1 MLGIGSMV
9 IHGDVVTP
17 ALVAV
22 LVAAV
27 TSLASGWARRPKT
40 RAEAGNLNAT
50 ARVGVSADNREW
62 AELFV
67 QRANA
72 AEARADRAEH
82 RAEDAE
88 HRADEVEHRADE
100 LEAGLVAC
108 YGYVRQLRD
117 EIRRLDGKVPPL
129 PARLETLWRA
139 TGHS

>member
-1 MLGIGSMV
+1 
-9 IHGDVVTP
+9 
-17 ALVAV
+17 VAV
-22 LVAAV
+22 LVAAI

-72 AEARADRAEH
+72 AELRADRAEH
-82 RAEDAE
+82 RADEAE
-88 HRADEVEHRADE
+88 RRADEVEE
-100 LEAGLVAC
+100 GLIAC

-117 EIRRLDGKVPPL
+117 EIRRLDGQVPPL

-139 TGHS
+139 TGH

>member
-1 MLGIGSMV
+1 VGRAVRAAGERRRGS
-9 IHGDVVTP
+9 
-17 ALVAV
+17 
-22 LVAAV
+22 
-27 TSLASGWARRPKT
+27 RRP
-40 RAEAGNLNAT
+40 G
-50 ARVGVSADNREW
+50 
-62 AELFV
+62 
-67 QRANA
+67 
-72 AEARADRAEH
+72 EH

-88 HRADEVEHRADE
+88 HRADEVERRADE